1 MKSLDWQTSLPR
13 LPDVGRVQQ
22 VGQGQGELVQE
33 YLSRLARTREQRA
46 PRIKESAESVPVRP
60 EPVRDRE
67 RRRHPGGEGTPEGK
81 RGEGGR
87 QHRVGPG
94 LDVTV

>member
-22 VGQGQGELVQE
+22 VGDGQGLLAQE
-33 YLSRLARTREQRA
+33 YLGRLGRAQEHRA
-46 PRIKESAESVPVRP
+46 PRVKESTGPD
-60 EPVRDRE
+60 PVRDRE
-67 RRRHPGGEGTPEGK
+67 RRRERRDQTRDQERGK
-81 RGEGGR
+81 GSQYPAR
-87 QHRVGPG
+87 